1 MDSISAHNSTKK
13 TKWLSHTWATFSS
26 WWEDIASLGHRVTKS
41 RTLFL
46 GAGKFRKRALETSI
60 ARNSIGNRF
69 PVQKYIEAMVRKSIR
84 VVLVA
89 ENDSIEVASDA
100 GADQPRRSSPR
111 RLGRRRAVQGKPWIL
126 EHEIWNL
133 NLGIVRTVCGPRWV
147 RGLHSRVVGSSGDD
161 SCSKQIVFISLTI
174 LATFSCTI
182 PQNWCKMMKI
192 HQKTTQNNF
201 LALSLDSGRRNRSA
215 IF

>member
-1 MDSISAHNSTKK
+1 MPGGFELNPNFGHEAGEFLQLGHFEEEEIVDMGRVGGEQHG
-13 TKWLSHTWATFSS
+13 SHIFKLVRAT
-26 WWEDIASLGHRVTKS
+26 GHRVTKS

-100 GADQPRRSSPR
+100 GAD
-111 RLGRRRAVQGKPWIL
+111 
-126 EHEIWNL
+126 
-133 NLGIVRTVCGPRWV
+133 
-147 RGLHSRVVGSSGDD
+147 
-161 SCSKQIVFISLTI
+161 
-174 LATFSCTI
+174 
-182 PQNWCKMMKI
+182 
-192 HQKTTQNNF
+192 
-201 LALSLDSGRRNRSA
+201 
-215 IF
+215 